1 VNDAKPSKSARK
13 RDQLAL
19 QSLGEKLIP
28 LELEELEQLPLD
40 EPLLE
45 AIVHAKSIRSRSA
58 SRRQRQLIGKLMREA
73 DAGCIQSSLDRLGQ
87 QDRLTKAT
95 FRAAEQWR
103 DRLLAEGASAL
114 SEFSAHA
121 GTPETNLAEL
131 LRECDAARSEQ
142 AQRGI
147 RRRIFR
153 EVYKGLAGS
162 KETKEQ

>member
-13 RDQLAL
+13 REQLAL

-28 LELEELEQLPLD
+28 LEPAELEQLPLD

-45 AIVHAKSIRSRSA
+45 AIMQARNIRSRGA

-73 DAGCIQSSLDRLGQ
+73 DADSIQSSLERLGQ

-95 FRAAEQWR
+95 FREAEQWR
-103 DRLLAEGASAL
+103 DRLLAEGVSAL
-114 SEFSAHA
+114 SEFPARGSAH
-121 GTPETNLAEL
+121 ERKLVKL
-131 LRECDAARSEQ
+131 LGEFDAARSEP
-142 AQRGI
+142 AQRGV

-153 EVYKGLAGS
+153 EVYQGLVG
-162 KETKEQ
+162 TKEAEGE

>member
-58 SRRQRQLIGKLMREA
+58 LRRQRQLIGKLMREA
-73 DAGCIQSSLDRLGQ
+73 DAGSIQSSLDRLGQ
-87 QDRLTKAT
+87 QDRLTKAM
-95 FRAAEQWR
+95 FREAEQWR
-103 DRLLAEGASAL
+103 DRLLTEHPAAL
-114 SEFSAHA
+114 SEFAERA
-121 GTPETNLAEL
+121 GAPSTNVEEL
-131 LRECDAARSEQ
+131 LREFDSARSED
-142 AQRGI
+142 ARRGI

-153 EVYKGLAGS
+153 ELYKALAGS
-162 KETKEQ
+162 KEPKKQ